1 MVQNSQAFPYEEDT
15 YLAELPSNISLMPQA
30 GLHLH
35 RKGVLE
41 WRQQYHFADDA
52 YRRFKIAYM
61 NSIEDTVPEHFK
73 MRSN

>member
-1 MVQNSQAFPYEEDT
+1 MAQNSQAFPYQEDT
-15 YLAELPSNISLMPQA
+15 YIAELPSNISLMPQA

-41 WRQQYHFADDA
+41 WRQQHHLANDA
-52 YRRFKIAYM
+52 YHRFKIAYK
-61 NSIEDTVPEHFK
+61 NSIEDAVSEDFK